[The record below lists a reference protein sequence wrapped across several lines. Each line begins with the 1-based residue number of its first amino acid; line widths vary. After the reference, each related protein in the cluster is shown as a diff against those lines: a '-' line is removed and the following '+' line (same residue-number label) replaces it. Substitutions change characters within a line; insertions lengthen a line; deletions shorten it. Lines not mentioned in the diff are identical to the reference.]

1 MANGRLE
8 HANILLGVTG
18 SIAAYKA
25 CEVLRLLQREGASV
39 RVVMTAAAQKFVT
52 PLTFETLSGDEVIT
66 ELFPSRR
73 VVKTRHVAV
82 ADWAHCVLVCP
93 ATLNCIGKIAAGI
106 ADDFLTI
113 AIAAARSPVVFA
125 PAMDFQ
131 MARHP
136 MYAENCERLQARGY
150 RFVSF
155 EEGELASGATGAGRL
170 ARLERIVDGVRLAL
184 SDTSRLPGIR
194 VLVTA
199 GPTREPIDPVRFLS
213 NRSSGKMGLAIAEEA
228 VLRGAE
234 VTLVTGAVPPHA
246 MDGIRVV
253 PVATAA
259 DMASAVEREWKRHDA
274 LFMAAAV
281 ADFRPKTVA
290 VEKIKKSTGRLLL
303 EMETTDDILSRAA
316 AVKGNRTVVG
326 FALETGDG
334 PARARQKLIDKKLD
348 LICLN
353 NPLEPGSGFETDTN
367 RITIIAANADPVE
380 LPLMPKWEAA
390 RRILDTV
397 EGRMKTEAAHGVG
410 A

>member
-1 MANGRLE
+1 
-8 HANILLGVTG
+8 
-18 SIAAYKA
+18 
-25 CEVLRLLQREGASV
+25 
-39 RVVMTAAAQKFVT
+39 
-52 PLTFETLSGDEVIT
+52 
-66 ELFPSRR
+66 
-73 VVKTRHVAV
+73 
-82 ADWAHCVLVCP
+82 
-93 ATLNCIGKIAAGI
+93 
-106 ADDFLTI
+106 
-113 AIAAARSPVVFA
+113 
-125 PAMDFQ
+125 
-131 MARHP
+131 
-136 MYAENCERLQARGY
+136 
-150 RFVSF
+150 
-155 EEGELASGATGAGRL
+155 
-170 ARLERIVDGVRLAL
+170 
-184 SDTSRLPGIR
+184 
-194 VLVTA
+194 
-199 GPTREPIDPVRFLS
+199 
-213 NRSSGKMGLAIAEEA
+213 
-228 VLRGAE
+228 
-234 VTLVTGAVPPHA
+234 
-246 MDGIRVV
+246 
-253 PVATAA
+253 
-259 DMASAVEREWKRHDA
+259 MASAVEREWKRHDA

-367 RITIIAANADPVE
+367 RITLIAANADPVE